1 MVFLFSLFTVSLLNV
16 HLKKLS
22 SGCTLL
28 PLQTNLTSEPLT
40 AVTVLLSENIT
51 GKVLASVERNSAIK
65 NQNDRRQ
72 CIQYGAN
79 VENKMPV
86 FLDARLF

>member
-1 MVFLFSLFTVSLLNV
+1 M
-16 HLKKLS
+16 LKVQYKVVS
-22 SGCTLL
+22 SGVTLS

-40 AVTVLLSENIT
+40 AVTVLLSEYIT

-65 NQNDRRQ
+65 NQNDKRQ

-79 VENKMPV
+79 LENKMPV